1 MRDLDPLLSRAFEA
15 GRAENPD
22 EVQGK
27 ARALAALGLNAPP
40 QSASPTPTPT
50 PTPTPSGLRLAPGA
64 RSMSRLPWWTLMF
77 TAFVGGGAAWFHSDR
92 DTAAASKEASAVATT
107 PVTALSTASPTSA
120 SSTGSP
126 LPVIPEAVI
135 PPSAN
140 DAEPVPRETTPPPA
154 AVPPRASNAARAST
168 RSGEEPPTVRGATE
182 RANAKL
188 AAAPGP
194 STPLNPPCAGCDSPS
209 SNRERIDD
217 VSTATGAGASLRDE
231 IEALERASSAL
242 AGRHCAG
249 ARRALA
255 AYRSTFPN
263 GKLGREADVV
273 DIEIT
278 GRSGDIEGARTA
290 ARRFV
295 ERFPNSPYSL
305 RLRPW
310 LRPESDPASNVALC
324 VDAAR

>member
-1 MRDLDPLLSRAFEA
+1 MRDLDPLLSRAFKA

-22 EVQGK
+22 AVQGK
-27 ARALAALGLNAPP
+27 ARALAALGLTTAAEAP
-40 QSASPTPTPT
+40 SPSSPSTPTGP
-50 PTPTPSGLRLAPGA
+50 RLAPGA
-64 RSMSRLPWWTLMF
+64 RSMLRWPWWTLVF
-77 TAFVGGGAAWFHSDR
+77 TVAVTGGAAWLHFDG
-92 DTAAASKEASAVATT
+92 DTTPPPKGASAPAAVTSPIAT
-107 PVTALSTASPTSA
+107 PAVVSPTPA
-120 SSTGSP
+120 SSTGMTV
-126 LPVIPEAVI
+126 PVQPEAAT
-135 PPSAN
+135 PSTVEKGESAS
-140 DAEPVPRETTPPPA
+140 RETKAPPA
-154 AVPPRASNAARAST
+154 GVPPRASDEARLSA
-168 RSGEEPPTVRGATE
+168 RSVEDLPTVRVATM
-182 RANAKL
+182 RADAKH

-194 STPLNPPCAGCDSPS
+194 ASNTPCPGCDSPS
-209 SNRERIDD
+209 SNPEGIEG
-217 VSTATGAGASLRDE
+217 VGTTTGAGASLREE

-242 AGRHCAG
+242 AERHCAR

-263 GKLGREADVV
+263 GKLEREADVV

-278 GRSGDIEGARTA
+278 GRSGEIEGARAA

-310 LRPESDPASNVALC
+310 LRESDPASNIPLC

>member
-1 MRDLDPLLSRAFEA
+1 MRDLDPLLLRALKA

-27 ARALAALGLNAPP
+27 ARALAALGLAADAP
-40 QSASPTPTPT
+40 SPGATPP
-50 PTPTPSGLRLAPGA
+50 PTPSGLRLAPGA
-64 RSMSRLPWWTLMF
+64 RSMSRWPWWTLVF
-77 TAFVGGGAAWFHSDR
+77 TAFVGGGAAWFHSDG
-92 DTAAASKEASAVATT
+92 APASKEGSASAAVTT
-107 PVTALSTASPTSA
+107 AATASPTSA
-120 SSTGSP
+120 SSIGMSP
-126 LPVIPEAVI
+126 SVDPELA
-135 PPSAN
+135 PPSSVKTGESAT
-140 DAEPVPRETTPPPA
+140 PETKAPPA
-154 AVPPRASNAARAST
+154 VVRPHGDGVAGIST
-168 RSGEEPPTVRGATE
+168 RSVDELPNAREATVRSD
-182 RANAKL
+182 AKL

-194 STPLNPPCAGCDSPS
+194 GKPVNTPCPGCDSPS
-209 SNRERIDD
+209 STSPERIAD
-217 VSTATGAGASLRDE
+217 VGTATGAGASLREE

-242 AGRHCAG
+242 AQRHCAD
-249 ARRALA
+249 ARRELA

-273 DIEIT
+273 EIEIT

-310 LRPESDPASNVALC
+310 LQPRDGDSASNIPLC
-324 VDAAR
+324 VDATR